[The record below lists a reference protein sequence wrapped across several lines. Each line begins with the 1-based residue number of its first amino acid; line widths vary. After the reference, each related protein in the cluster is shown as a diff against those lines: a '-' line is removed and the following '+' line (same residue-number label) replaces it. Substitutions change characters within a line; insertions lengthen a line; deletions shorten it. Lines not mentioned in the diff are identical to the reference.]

1 MTMELTIEIIAAGES
16 GPPAGAPVIVQLRGA
31 GLQDESS
38 ATVAES
44 RTKSRA
50 CEAGEALARTQ
61 LEIGDHSGGY
71 PIVWVHVDVD
81 GDGSVSKGDFITMQS
96 YPVRGGG
103 VMRVEVRR
111 V

>member
-1 MTMELTIEIIAAGES
+1 MELTIEIVAAGES
-16 GPPAGAPVIVQLRGA
+16 GPPAGAPVIVQVRDA

-38 ATVAES
+38 TTAAET
-44 RTKSRA
+44 RTEARA
-50 CEAGEALARTQ
+50 CEAGEPFARAQ
-61 LEIGDHSGGY
+61 VEVENAGGY

>member
-1 MTMELTIEIIAAGES
+1 MELTIEIVAAGES
-16 GPPAGAPVIVQLRGA
+16 GPPAGAPVIVQLRDA
-31 GLQDESS
+31 GLQDASS
-38 ATVAES
+38 TTVAES
-44 RTKSRA
+44 RTESRA
-50 CEAGEALARTQ
+50 CEAGEALARAQ
-61 LEIGDHSGGY
+61 LEVDDAGGH